1 MSSSSHVGF
10 QSICDS
16 PAISSLLMTFDPR
29 AHQFSVTSFR
39 PRLWD
44 RSLSRCWFAST
55 GEFYQQQGIGRVPA
69 EHGTSDIEPFWDDTF
84 RIRYGRWRIDMCVMA
99 MLVSEER
106 EMINWFRDFNQMIE
120 AIHESFESRFNAW
133 AHVKSSV
140 DVSAGEMNQILG
152 IFHRKQFSLQRYQKI
167 VFELKLYSFCNNP
180 WKSIQIYWMDFL
192 EYINANKSV

>member
-1 MSSSSHVGF
+1 MSSSSHVSF
-10 QSICDS
+10 QSIFYS
-16 PAISSLLMTFDPR
+16 PATSSLMTFDPR

-55 GEFYQQQGIGRVPA
+55 GEFYQQQGIFRVPA

-84 RIRYGRWRIDMCVMA
+84 RIRYGRWRIDMCAMA

-106 EMINWFRDFNQMIE
+106 EMINWFRDFNQKID
-120 AIHESFESRFNAW
+120 AIHESFNAW

-140 DVSAGEMNQILG
+140 DVSVWEMNLNS
-152 IFHRKQFSLQRYQKI
+152 R
-167 VFELKLYSFCNNP
+167 
-180 WKSIQIYWMDFL
+180 
-192 EYINANKSV
+192 NAS